1 MLIHIYIMYS
11 MDVKKIKKYKVG
23 IDSETEAISMVTEP
37 AIESDFVFLSKDKAI
52 VKEAF
57 SNDEK
62 HMVYGAVL
70 RPDFPIYRN
79 DGENEYYL
87 EFTSESIERMARD
100 YMMNYRQGNV
110 TIQHEEYANE
120 VFMVESWIKQD
131 MDKDKSVSVGL
142 DKSLPIG
149 TWFCGFY
156 VNNNDVWERIK
167 SGELKGFSVE
177 AMIDLEDFA
186 KVKKEDAFEMNES
199 FWSKLKS
206 IVNEALGKKEEKM
219 EVNEPQPTEPQPT
232 VQEPKVDEPIVTEP
246 QQTVV
251 EEPKPTE
258 PQPTVQEPKVDEP
271 QTTEPQPTV
280 VEEPKPTEPQQTV
293 QEPKVDDPKT
303 NEPKVDEPKPNEPN
317 VDDGKHL
324 NDLIASLREE
334 ISALKEANTVLVEK
348 VNDLGKM
355 PSANPI
361 NVNGQNG
368 TPSTYSSWRD
378 MMAKMI

>member
-1 MLIHIYIMYS
+1 MICLLHIYSIYS

-57 SNDEK
+57 STDEK

-186 KVKKEDAFEMNES
+186 KVKKEDEFEMNES

-219 EVNEPQPTEPQPT
+219 EANEPTVNEPQPTA
-232 VQEPKVDEPIVTEP
+232 QEPKVDEPIVEEP
-246 QQTVV
+246 QQTVQ
-251 EEPKPTE
+251 EPQTTEPKPTE
-258 PQPTVQEPKVDEP
+258 PQPT
-271 QTTEPQPTV
+271 
-280 VEEPKPTEPQQTV
+280 EPKPT
-293 QEPKVDDPKT
+293 
-303 NEPKVDEPKPNEPN
+303 EPKVDEPKPNEPTEPK
-317 VDDGKHL
+317 VDDGNHL

-334 ISALKEANTVLVEK
+334 ISALKDANTVLVEK

-368 TPSTYSSWRD
+368 TPSTYSSWRE
-378 MMAKMI
+378 MMATMI

>member
-1 MLIHIYIMYS
+1 MLIYIYIMYS

-156 VNNNDVWERIK
+156 VNNNEIWERIK
-167 SGELKGFSVE
+167 SKELKGFSVE

-186 KVKKEDAFEMNES
+186 KVKKEDEFEMNES

-219 EVNEPQPTEPQPT
+219 EVNEPQVTEPQQT

-246 QQTVV
+246 QPTVQ
-251 EEPKPTE
+251 EPHTTEPQPTEPKPTE
-258 PQPTVQEPKVDEP
+258 PQHT
-271 QTTEPQPTV
+271 
-280 VEEPKPTEPQQTV
+280 
-293 QEPKVDDPKT
+293 EPKVDDPKT
-303 NEPKVDEPKPNEPN
+303 NEPTVQEPK
-317 VDDGKHL
+317 VDDGNHL

-334 ISALKEANTVLVEK
+334 ISALKEANNVLVEK

>member
-1 MLIHIYIMYS
+1 MATR
-11 MDVKKIKKYKVG
+11 KIKKYKVG

-37 AIESDFVFLSKDKAI
+37 AIESDFVFFSKDKDI

-57 SNDEK
+57 SSDEK

-70 RPDFPIYRN
+70 RPDFPIYRY

-156 VNNNDVWERIK
+156 VNNNDIWERIK
-167 SGELKGFSVE
+167 SKELKGFSVE

-186 KVKKEDAFEMNES
+186 KVKKEDEFEMNET
-199 FWSKLKS
+199 FWDKLKT

-219 EVNEPQPTEPQPT
+219 EEQPIVNEPQPTVE
-232 VQEPKVDEPIVTEP
+232 EPKPSEPTA
-246 QQTVV
+246 V

-258 PQPTVQEPKVDEP
+258 E
-271 QTTEPQPTV
+271 PTV
-280 VEEPKPTEPQQTV
+280 VEEPKKDE
-293 QEPKVDDPKT
+293 EPKVEE
-303 NEPKVDEPKPNEPN
+303 EPKKEEPKPTEEPKPN
-317 VDDGKHL
+317 DDGNHL

-334 ISALKEANTVLVEK
+334 ISALKEANTVLAEK

-361 NVNGQNG
+361 NVNGKNG

-378 MMAKMI
+378 MMANMI

>member
-1 MLIHIYIMYS
+1 

-186 KVKKEDAFEMNES
+186 KVKKEDEFEMNES

-219 EVNEPQPTEPQPT
+219 EVNEPQVTEPQQT

-246 QQTVV
+246 QQTV
-251 EEPKPTE
+251 
-258 PQPTVQEPKVDEP
+258 QEP
-271 QTTEPQPTV
+271 QTT
-280 VEEPKPTEPQQTV
+280 EPKPTEPQQTEPKVDEPKSNEPTV
-293 QEPKVDDPKT
+293 QEPKVDDK
-303 NEPKVDEPKPNEPN
+303 NQI
-317 VDDGKHL
+317 

-334 ISALKEANTVLVEK
+334 ISSLKEANNVLVEK

>member
-57 SNDEK
+57 STDEK

-156 VNNNDVWERIK
+156 VNNNDIWERIK

-186 KVKKEDAFEMNES
+186 KVKKEDEFEMNET
-199 FWSKLKS
+199 FWDKLKT

-219 EVNEPQPTEPQPT
+219 EEQPIVNEPQPTVE
-232 VQEPKVDEPIVTEP
+232 EPKPSEPTA
-246 QQTVV
+246 V

-258 PQPTVQEPKVDEP
+258 E
-271 QTTEPQPTV
+271 PTV
-280 VEEPKPTEPQQTV
+280 VEEPKKDE
-293 QEPKVDDPKT
+293 EPKVEE
-303 NEPKVDEPKPNEPN
+303 EPKKEEPKPTEEPKPN
-317 VDDGKHL
+317 DDGNHL

-361 NVNGQNG
+361 NVNGKNG

-378 MMAKMI
+378 MMANML

>member
-232 VQEPKVDEPIVTEP
+232 VQEPKIDEPIVTEP
-246 QQTVV
+246 QQTVQ
-251 EEPKPTE
+251 E
-258 PQPTVQEPKVDEP
+258 PQQ
-271 QTTEPQPTV
+271 TV
-280 VEEPKPTEPQQTV
+280 VEEPKQT
-293 QEPKVDDPKT
+293 EPKVDDPKT
-303 NEPKVDEPKPNEPN
+303 NEPTVQEPK

-355 PSANPI
+355 PSTNPI

>member
-1 MLIHIYIMYS
+1 MATR
-11 MDVKKIKKYKVG
+11 KIKKYKVG

-37 AIESDFVFLSKDKAI
+37 AIESDFVFFSKDKDI

-57 SNDEK
+57 SSDEK

-70 RPDFPIYRN
+70 RPDFPIYRY

-156 VNNNDVWERIK
+156 VNNNDIWERIK

-186 KVKKEDAFEMNES
+186 KVKKEDEFEMNET
-199 FWSKLKS
+199 FWDKLKT

-219 EVNEPQPTEPQPT
+219 EEQP
-232 VQEPKVDEPIVTEP
+232 I
-246 QQTVV
+246 V
-251 EEPKPTE
+251 EEP
-258 PQPTVQEPKVDEP
+258 TV
-271 QTTEPQPTV
+271 TEPQPTV
-280 VEEPKPTEPQQTV
+280 VEEPKQTEEPTVVEEPKPTVEEPKVEEEPKPTEPKPT
-293 QEPKVDDPKT
+293 E
-303 NEPKVDEPKPNEPN
+303 EPKPN
-317 VDDGKHL
+317 DDGNHL

-361 NVNGQNG
+361 NVNGKNG

-378 MMAKMI
+378 MMANMI

>member
-1 MLIHIYIMYS
+1 MTTR
-11 MDVKKIKKYKVG
+11 KIKKYKVG

-37 AIESDFVFLSKDKAI
+37 AIESDFVFFSKDKDI

-57 SNDEK
+57 SSDEK

-70 RPDFPIYRN
+70 RPDFPIYRY

-156 VNNNDVWERIK
+156 VNNNDIWERIK

-186 KVKKEDAFEMNES
+186 KVKKEDEFEMNET
-199 FWSKLKS
+199 FWDKLKT

-219 EVNEPQPTEPQPT
+219 EEQPIVNEPQPTVE
-232 VQEPKVDEPIVTEP
+232 EPKPSEPTA
-246 QQTVV
+246 V

-258 PQPTVQEPKVDEP
+258 E
-271 QTTEPQPTV
+271 PTV
-280 VEEPKPTEPQQTV
+280 VEEPKKDEEPKVEEEPKPTEPKPT
-293 QEPKVDDPKT
+293 E
-303 NEPKVDEPKPNEPN
+303 EPKPN
-317 VDDGKHL
+317 DDGNHL

-361 NVNGQNG
+361 NVNGKNG
-368 TPSTYSSWRD
+368 TPSTYSTWRD
-378 MMAKMI
+378 MMANMI

>member
-1 MLIHIYIMYS
+1 MATR
-11 MDVKKIKKYKVG
+11 KIKKYKVG

-37 AIESDFVFLSKDKAI
+37 AIESDFVFFSKDKDI

-57 SNDEK
+57 SSDEK

-70 RPDFPIYRN
+70 RPDFPIYRY

-156 VNNNDVWERIK
+156 VNNNDIWERIK

-186 KVKKEDAFEMNES
+186 KVKKEDEFEMNET
-199 FWSKLKS
+199 FWDKLKT

-219 EVNEPQPTEPQPT
+219 EEQPIVNEPQPTA
-232 VQEPKVDEPIVTEP
+232 V
-246 QQTVV
+246 
-251 EEPKPTE
+251 
-258 PQPTVQEPKVDEP
+258 
-271 QTTEPQPTV
+271 TEPQPTV
-280 VEEPKPTEPQQTV
+280 VEEPKQSE
-293 QEPKVDDPKT
+293 EPKVVEETKPT
-303 NEPKVDEPKPNEPN
+303 VEEPKVEEEPKKEEPKPTEEPKPN
-317 VDDGKHL
+317 DDGNHL

-361 NVNGQNG
+361 NVNGKNG

-378 MMAKMI
+378 MMANMI

>member
-1 MLIHIYIMYS
+1 

-186 KVKKEDAFEMNES
+186 KVKKEDEFEMNES

-219 EVNEPQPTEPQPT
+219 EVNEPQVTEQQQT

-246 QQTVV
+246 QQTVQ
-251 EEPKPTE
+251 EPQTTEPKQTE
-258 PQPTVQEPKVDEP
+258 PQQTEPKVDEPKTNEPTVQEPKVDDKN
-271 QTTEPQPTV
+271 QI
-280 VEEPKPTEPQQTV
+280 
-293 QEPKVDDPKT
+293 
-303 NEPKVDEPKPNEPN
+303 
-317 VDDGKHL
+317 
-324 NDLIASLREE
+324 NDLIASLMEE
-334 ISALKEANTVLVEK
+334 ISSLKEANNVLVEK

>member
-1 MLIHIYIMYS
+1 MTTR
-11 MDVKKIKKYKVG
+11 KIKKYKVG

-37 AIESDFVFLSKDKAI
+37 AIESDFVFFSKDKDI

-57 SNDEK
+57 SSDEK

-70 RPDFPIYRN
+70 RPDFPIYRY

-156 VNNNDVWERIK
+156 VNNNDIWERIK

-186 KVKKEDAFEMNES
+186 KVKKEDEFEMNET
-199 FWSKLKS
+199 FWDKLKT

-219 EVNEPQPTEPQPT
+219 EEQPIVNEPQPT
-232 VQEPKVDEPIVTEP
+232 
-246 QQTVV
+246 V
-251 EEPKPTE
+251 EEPKPSE
-258 PQPTVQEPKVDEP
+258 PTAVEEPKPSE
-271 QTTEPQPTV
+271 PTV
-280 VEEPKPTEPQQTV
+280 VEEPKPTVE
-293 QEPKVDDPKT
+293 EPKVEE
-303 NEPKVDEPKPNEPN
+303 EPKPTEEPKPN
-317 VDDGKHL
+317 DDGNHL

-361 NVNGQNG
+361 NVNGKNG

-378 MMAKMI
+378 MMANMI

>member
-219 EVNEPQPTEPQPT
+219 EVNEPQVTEPQPT
-232 VQEPKVDEPIVTEP
+232 VQEPKVDEPQVTEP

-258 PQPTVQEPKVDEP
+258 PKVD
-271 QTTEPQPTV
+271 
-280 VEEPKPTEPQQTV
+280 EPKPTET
-293 QEPKVDDPKT
+293 KVD
-303 NEPKVDEPKPNEPN
+303 EPKVDEPKPNEPK

>member
-1 MLIHIYIMYS
+1 MTTR
-11 MDVKKIKKYKVG
+11 KIKKYKVG

-37 AIESDFVFLSKDKAI
+37 AIESDFVFFSKDKDI

-57 SNDEK
+57 SSDEK

-70 RPDFPIYRN
+70 RPDFPIYRY

-156 VNNNDVWERIK
+156 VNNNDIWERIK

-186 KVKKEDAFEMNES
+186 KVKKEDEFEMNET
-199 FWSKLKS
+199 FWDKLKT

-219 EVNEPQPTEPQPT
+219 EEQPIVNEPQPTA
-232 VQEPKVDEPIVTEP
+232 V
-246 QQTVV
+246 
-251 EEPKPTE
+251 
-258 PQPTVQEPKVDEP
+258 
-271 QTTEPQPTV
+271 TEPQPTV
-280 VEEPKPTEPQQTV
+280 VEEPKPSEPTV
-293 QEPKVDDPKT
+293 VEEPKPTVEEPKVEE
-303 NEPKVDEPKPNEPN
+303 EPKPTEPKPIEEPKPN
-317 VDDGKHL
+317 DDGNHL

-361 NVNGQNG
+361 NVNGKNG

-378 MMAKMI
+378 MMANMI

>member
-1 MLIHIYIMYS
+1 MTTR
-11 MDVKKIKKYKVG
+11 KIKKYKVG
-23 IDSETEAISMVTEP
+23 VDSETEAISMVTEP
-37 AIESDFVFLSKDKAI
+37 AIESDFVFFSKDKDI

-57 SNDEK
+57 SSDEK

-70 RPDFPIYRN
+70 RPDFPIYRY

-156 VNNNDVWERIK
+156 VNNNDIWERIK

-186 KVKKEDAFEMNES
+186 KVKKEDEFEMNET
-199 FWSKLKS
+199 FWDKLKT

-219 EVNEPQPTEPQPT
+219 EEQ
-232 VQEPKVDEPIVTEP
+232 PIVN
-246 QQTVV
+246 
-251 EEPKPTE
+251 
-258 PQPTVQEPKVDEP
+258 
-271 QTTEPQPTV
+271 EPQPTV
-280 VEEPKPTEPQQTV
+280 VEEPKPSEPTV
-293 QEPKVDDPKT
+293 VEEPKPTVEEPKVEEEPKKEDPKPT
-303 NEPKVDEPKPNEPN
+303 EPTVKEESKPN
-317 VDDGKHL
+317 DDGNHL

-361 NVNGQNG
+361 NVNGKNG

-378 MMAKMI
+378 MMANMI

>member
-1 MLIHIYIMYS
+1 MTTR
-11 MDVKKIKKYKVG
+11 KIKKYKVG

-37 AIESDFVFLSKDKAI
+37 AIESDFVFFSKDKDI

-57 SNDEK
+57 SSDEK

-70 RPDFPIYRN
+70 RPDFPIYRY

-156 VNNNDVWERIK
+156 VNNNDIWERIK
-167 SGELKGFSVE
+167 SKELKGFSVE

-186 KVKKEDAFEMNES
+186 KVKKEDEFEMNET
-199 FWSKLKS
+199 FWDKLKT

-219 EVNEPQPTEPQPT
+219 EEQPIVNEPQPTA
-232 VQEPKVDEPIVTEP
+232 V
-246 QQTVV
+246 
-251 EEPKPTE
+251 
-258 PQPTVQEPKVDEP
+258 
-271 QTTEPQPTV
+271 TEPQPTV
-280 VEEPKPTEPQQTV
+280 VEEPKPSEPTV
-293 QEPKVDDPKT
+293 VEEPKPTVEEPKVEE
-303 NEPKVDEPKPNEPN
+303 EPKKEEPKPTEEPKPN
-317 VDDGKHL
+317 DDGNHL

-361 NVNGQNG
+361 NVNGKNG

-378 MMAKMI
+378 MMANMI

>member
-1 MLIHIYIMYS
+1 MATR
-11 MDVKKIKKYKVG
+11 KIKKYKVG

-37 AIESDFVFLSKDKAI
+37 AIESDFVFFSKDKDI

-57 SNDEK
+57 SSDEK

-70 RPDFPIYRN
+70 RPDFPIYRY

-156 VNNNDVWERIK
+156 VNNNDIWERIK

-186 KVKKEDAFEMNES
+186 KVKKEDEFEMNET
-199 FWSKLKS
+199 FWDKLKT

-219 EVNEPQPTEPQPT
+219 EEQPIVSEPQPTE
-232 VQEPKVDEPIVTEP
+232 
-246 QQTVV
+246 
-251 EEPKPTE
+251 
-258 PQPTVQEPKVDEP
+258 
-271 QTTEPQPTV
+271 PTV
-280 VEEPKPTEPQQTV
+280 VEEPKPTEEPTV
-293 QEPKVDDPKT
+293 VEEPKPTVEEPKVEE
-303 NEPKVDEPKPNEPN
+303 EPKKTEEPKPN
-317 VDDGKHL
+317 DDGNHL

-334 ISALKEANTVLVEK
+334 ISSLKEANTVLVEK

-361 NVNGQNG
+361 NVNGKNG

-378 MMAKMI
+378 MMASMI

>member
-1 MLIHIYIMYS
+1 MTTR
-11 MDVKKIKKYKVG
+11 KIKKYKVG

-37 AIESDFVFLSKDKAI
+37 AIESDFVFFSKDKDI

-57 SNDEK
+57 SSDEK

-70 RPDFPIYRN
+70 RPDFPIYRY

-156 VNNNDVWERIK
+156 VNNNDIWERIK

-186 KVKKEDAFEMNES
+186 KVKKEDEFEMNET
-199 FWSKLKS
+199 FWDKLKT

-219 EVNEPQPTEPQPT
+219 EEQPIVNEPQ
-232 VQEPKVDEPIVTEP
+232 
-246 QQTVV
+246 QTAV
-251 EEPKPTE
+251 
-258 PQPTVQEPKVDEP
+258 
-271 QTTEPQPTV
+271 TEPQPTV
-280 VEEPKPTEPQQTV
+280 VEEPKPSEPTV
-293 QEPKVDDPKT
+293 VEEPKKD
-303 NEPKVDEPKPNEPN
+303 DEPKAEEEPKKEEPKPTEEPKQN
-317 VDDGKHL
+317 DDGNHL

-361 NVNGQNG
+361 NVNGKNG

-378 MMAKMI
+378 MMANMI

>member
-1 MLIHIYIMYS
+1 MATR
-11 MDVKKIKKYKVG
+11 KIKKYKVG

-37 AIESDFVFLSKDKAI
+37 AIESDFVFFSKDKDI

-57 SNDEK
+57 SSDEK

-70 RPDFPIYRN
+70 RPDFPIYRY

-156 VNNNDVWERIK
+156 VNNNDIWERIK

-186 KVKKEDAFEMNES
+186 KVKKEDEFEMNET
-199 FWSKLKS
+199 FWDKLKT

-219 EVNEPQPTEPQPT
+219 EEQPIVNEPKPT
-232 VQEPKVDEPIVTEP
+232 VEEPKPSEPTA
-246 QQTVV
+246 V

-258 PQPTVQEPKVDEP
+258 E
-271 QTTEPQPTV
+271 PTV
-280 VEEPKPTEPQQTV
+280 VEEPKPTVTE
-293 QEPKVDDPKT
+293 EPKVEE
-303 NEPKVDEPKPNEPN
+303 EPKKEEPKPTEEPKPN
-317 VDDGKHL
+317 DDGNHL

-361 NVNGQNG
+361 NVNGKNG

-378 MMAKMI
+378 MMANMI

>member
-1 MLIHIYIMYS
+1 MATR
-11 MDVKKIKKYKVG
+11 KIKKYKVG

-37 AIESDFVFLSKDKAI
+37 AIESDFVFFSKDKDI

-57 SNDEK
+57 SSDEK

-70 RPDFPIYRN
+70 RPDFPIYRY

-156 VNNNDVWERIK
+156 VNNNDIWERIK

-186 KVKKEDAFEMNES
+186 KVKKEDEFEMNET
-199 FWSKLKS
+199 FWDKLKT

-219 EVNEPQPTEPQPT
+219 EEQPIVNEPQPTA
-232 VQEPKVDEPIVTEP
+232 V
-246 QQTVV
+246 
-251 EEPKPTE
+251 
-258 PQPTVQEPKVDEP
+258 
-271 QTTEPQPTV
+271 TEPQPTV
-280 VEEPKPTEPQQTV
+280 VEEPKPSEPTVVEEPKPTVEEPKAEEEPKPTEPKPT
-293 QEPKVDDPKT
+293 E
-303 NEPKVDEPKPNEPN
+303 EPKPN
-317 VDDGKHL
+317 DDGNHL

-334 ISALKEANTVLVEK
+334 ISALKEANTVLAEK

-361 NVNGQNG
+361 NVNGKNG
-368 TPSTYSSWRD
+368 TPSTYSTWRD
-378 MMAKMI
+378 MMANMI

>member
-57 SNDEK
+57 SSDEK

-156 VNNNDVWERIK
+156 VNNNEIWERIK

-186 KVKKEDAFEMNES
+186 KVKKEDEFEMNES
-199 FWSKLKS
+199 FWDKLKS

-219 EVNEPQPTEPQPT
+219 EVNEPQPTVTEPQQT

-246 QQTVV
+246 QTT
-251 EEPKPTE
+251 EPKPTE
-258 PQPTVQEPKVDEP
+258 PQPTVQEPKP
-271 QTTEPQPTV
+271 TEPQPT
-280 VEEPKPTEPQQTV
+280 EPKQTET
-293 QEPKVDDPKT
+293 KVD
-303 NEPKVDEPKPNEPN
+303 EPKVDEPKPTEPK
-317 VDDGKHL
+317 VDDVNHI
-324 NDLIASLREE
+324 NDLIASLKEE
-334 ISALKEANTVLVEK
+334 ISALKEANNVLVEK
-348 VNDLGKM
+348 MNDLGKM
-355 PSANPI
+355 PSASPI

>member
-1 MLIHIYIMYS
+1 MLIYIYIMYS

-57 SNDEK
+57 STDEK

-186 KVKKEDAFEMNES
+186 KVKKEDEFEMNES

-219 EVNEPQPTEPQPT
+219 EVNEPQ
-232 VQEPKVDEPIVTEP
+232 VN
-246 QQTVV
+246 
-251 EEPKPTE
+251 E

-271 QTTEPQPTV
+271 QVTEPQQTV
-280 VEEPKPTEPQQTV
+280 VEEPKVDDPKTTEPTVQEPQTTEPKPTEPKVDDPKVDDPTV
-293 QEPKVDDPKT
+293 QEPKVDDG
-303 NEPKVDEPKPNEPN
+303 N
-317 VDDGKHL
+317 HI

-334 ISALKEANTVLVEK
+334 ISALKEANNVLVEK

>member
-1 MLIHIYIMYS
+1 MFITYIHYVMNI
-11 MDVKKIKKYKVG
+11 DKIKKYKVG
-23 IDSETEAISMVTEP
+23 INSETDAISLVTEP
-37 AIESDFVFLSKDKAI
+37 AIESDFVFFNKDKDI
-52 VKEAF
+52 VKETF

-62 HMVYGAVL
+62 HILYGAVL

-219 EVNEPQPTEPQPT
+219 EVNEPQVNEPQPT

-258 PQPTVQEPKVDEP
+258 PQTTVQEPKTNEPKVDDPKSNEPTVQEPKVD
-271 QTTEPQPTV
+271 
-280 VEEPKPTEPQQTV
+280 
-293 QEPKVDDPKT
+293 
-303 NEPKVDEPKPNEPN
+303 
-317 VDDGKHL
+317 DGNHI

-334 ISALKEANTVLVEK
+334 ISALKEANNVLVEK

>member
-1 MLIHIYIMYS
+1 MATR
-11 MDVKKIKKYKVG
+11 KIKKYKVG

-37 AIESDFVFLSKDKAI
+37 AIESDFVFFSKDKDI

-57 SNDEK
+57 SSDEK

-70 RPDFPIYRN
+70 RPDFPIYRY

-156 VNNNDVWERIK
+156 VNNNDIWERIK
-167 SGELKGFSVE
+167 SKELKGFSVE

-186 KVKKEDAFEMNES
+186 KVKKEDEFEMNET
-199 FWSKLKS
+199 FWDKLKT

-219 EVNEPQPTEPQPT
+219 EEQPIVNEPQPTVE
-232 VQEPKVDEPIVTEP
+232 EPKPSEPTA
-246 QQTVV
+246 V

-258 PQPTVQEPKVDEP
+258 E
-271 QTTEPQPTV
+271 PTV
-280 VEEPKPTEPQQTV
+280 VEEPKKDEEPKVEEEPKPTEPKPT
-293 QEPKVDDPKT
+293 E
-303 NEPKVDEPKPNEPN
+303 EPKPN
-317 VDDGKHL
+317 DDGNHL

-361 NVNGQNG
+361 NVNGKNG

-378 MMAKMI
+378 MMANMI

>member
-1 MLIHIYIMYS
+1 MTTR
-11 MDVKKIKKYKVG
+11 KIKKYKVG

-37 AIESDFVFLSKDKAI
+37 AIESDFVFFSKDKDI

-57 SNDEK
+57 SSDEK

-70 RPDFPIYRN
+70 RPDFPIYRY

-156 VNNNDVWERIK
+156 VNNNDIWERIK

-186 KVKKEDAFEMNES
+186 KVKKEDEFEMNET
-199 FWSKLKS
+199 FWDKLKT

-219 EVNEPQPTEPQPT
+219 EEQPIVNEPQPT
-232 VQEPKVDEPIVTEP
+232 
-246 QQTVV
+246 V
-251 EEPKPTE
+251 EEPKPSE
-258 PQPTVQEPKVDEP
+258 PTAVEEPKPSE
-271 QTTEPQPTV
+271 PTV
-280 VEEPKPTEPQQTV
+280 VEEPKPTVTE
-293 QEPKVDDPKT
+293 EPKVEE
-303 NEPKVDEPKPNEPN
+303 EPKPTEQKPTEEPKPN
-317 VDDGKHL
+317 DDGNHL

-361 NVNGQNG
+361 NVNGKNG

>member
-1 MLIHIYIMYS
+1 MATR
-11 MDVKKIKKYKVG
+11 KIKKYKVG

-37 AIESDFVFLSKDKAI
+37 AIESDFVFFSKDKDI

-57 SNDEK
+57 SSDEK

-70 RPDFPIYRN
+70 RPDFPIYRY

-156 VNNNDVWERIK
+156 VNNNDIWERIK

-186 KVKKEDAFEMNES
+186 KVKKEDEFEMNET
-199 FWSKLKS
+199 FWDKLKT

-219 EVNEPQPTEPQPT
+219 EEQ
-232 VQEPKVDEPIVTEP
+232 PIVN
-246 QQTVV
+246 
-251 EEPKPTE
+251 
-258 PQPTVQEPKVDEP
+258 
-271 QTTEPQPTV
+271 EPQPTV
-280 VEEPKPTEPQQTV
+280 VEEPKPSEPTVVEEPKPTEEPKPIE
-293 QEPKVDDPKT
+293 EPKVEE
-303 NEPKVDEPKPNEPN
+303 EPKKEEPKPTEEPKPN
-317 VDDGKHL
+317 DDGNHL

-361 NVNGQNG
+361 NVNGKNG

-378 MMAKMI
+378 MMANMI

>member
-1 MLIHIYIMYS
+1 MFIHIYIMYS

-131 MDKDKSVSVGL
+131 MEKDKSVSVGL

-186 KVKKEDAFEMNES
+186 KVKKEDEFEMNES

-219 EVNEPQPTEPQPT
+219 EVNEPQVTEPQQT
-232 VQEPKVDEPIVTEP
+232 VQEPKIDEPIVTEP
-246 QQTVV
+246 QQTV
-251 EEPKPTE
+251 
-258 PQPTVQEPKVDEP
+258 QEP
-271 QTTEPQPTV
+271 QTT
-280 VEEPKPTEPQQTV
+280 EPKPTEPQQTEPKVDEPKTNEPTV
-293 QEPKVDDPKT
+293 QEPKVDDG
-303 NEPKVDEPKPNEPN
+303 N
-317 VDDGKHL
+317 HI

-334 ISALKEANTVLVEK
+334 ISALKEANNVLVEK

>member
-1 MLIHIYIMYS
+1 MTTR
-11 MDVKKIKKYKVG
+11 KIKKYKVG

-37 AIESDFVFLSKDKAI
+37 AIESDFVFFSKDKDI

-57 SNDEK
+57 SSDEK

-70 RPDFPIYRN
+70 RPDFPIYRY

-156 VNNNDVWERIK
+156 VNNNDIWERIK

-186 KVKKEDAFEMNES
+186 KVKKEDEFEMNET
-199 FWSKLKS
+199 FWDKLKT

-219 EVNEPQPTEPQPT
+219 EEQPIVNEPQPTVE
-232 VQEPKVDEPIVTEP
+232 EPKPSEPTA
-246 QQTVV
+246 V

-258 PQPTVQEPKVDEP
+258 E
-271 QTTEPQPTV
+271 PTV
-280 VEEPKPTEPQQTV
+280 VEEPKKDE
-293 QEPKVDDPKT
+293 EPKVEE
-303 NEPKVDEPKPNEPN
+303 EPKKEEPKPTEEPKPN
-317 VDDGKHL
+317 DDGNHL

-361 NVNGQNG
+361 NVNGKNG

-378 MMAKMI
+378 MMANMI

>member
-1 MLIHIYIMYS
+1 

-156 VNNNDVWERIK
+156 VNNNDVWERIRRK
-167 SGELKGFSVE
+167 ELKGFSVE

-219 EVNEPQPTEPQPT
+219 EVNEPQVNEQQPT
-232 VQEPKVDEPIVTEP
+232 VQEPKVDEPQTTEPQQTVQEP

-258 PQPTVQEPKVDEP
+258 PQPTV
-271 QTTEPQPTV
+271 
-280 VEEPKPTEPQQTV
+280 VEEPKPT
-293 QEPKVDDPKT
+293 
-303 NEPKVDEPKPNEPN
+303 EPKVDEPKPNESKVDDPKTN
-317 VDDGKHL
+317 EPTVQEPKVDDGNHL

-355 PSANPI
+355 PSTNPI

>member
-1 MLIHIYIMYS
+1 

-186 KVKKEDAFEMNES
+186 KVKKEDEFEMNES
-199 FWSKLKS
+199 FWDKLKS

-219 EVNEPQPTEPQPT
+219 EVNEPQVTEPQQT

-246 QQTVV
+246 QQTV
-251 EEPKPTE
+251 
-258 PQPTVQEPKVDEP
+258 QEP
-271 QTTEPQPTV
+271 QTTEQKVDGPQQT
-280 VEEPKPTEPQQTV
+280 EPKPTEPQQT
-293 QEPKVDDPKT
+293 EPKVDDPKT
-303 NEPKVDEPKPNEPN
+303 NEPTVQEPKVDDQKPTEPK
-317 VDDGKHL
+317 VDDVNHI

-334 ISALKEANTVLVEK
+334 ISALKDANNVLVEK

-361 NVNGQNG
+361 NVNGKNG

>member
-1 MLIHIYIMYS
+1 MATR
-11 MDVKKIKKYKVG
+11 KIKKYKVG

-37 AIESDFVFLSKDKAI
+37 AIESDFVFFSKDKDI

-57 SNDEK
+57 SSDEK

-70 RPDFPIYRN
+70 RPDFPIYRY

-156 VNNNDVWERIK
+156 VNNNDIWERIK

-186 KVKKEDAFEMNES
+186 KVKKEDEFEMNET
-199 FWSKLKS
+199 FWDKLKT

-219 EVNEPQPTEPQPT
+219 EEQPIVNEPQPAA
-232 VQEPKVDEPIVTEP
+232 V
-246 QQTVV
+246 
-251 EEPKPTE
+251 
-258 PQPTVQEPKVDEP
+258 
-271 QTTEPQPTV
+271 TEPQPTV
-280 VEEPKPTEPQQTV
+280 VEEPKPSEPTVVEEPKPTVTE
-293 QEPKVDDPKT
+293 EPKVEE
-303 NEPKVDEPKPNEPN
+303 EPKKEEPKPTEEPKPN
-317 VDDGKHL
+317 DDGNHL

-361 NVNGQNG
+361 NVNGKNG

-378 MMAKMI
+378 MMANMI

>member
-1 MLIHIYIMYS
+1 MTTR
-11 MDVKKIKKYKVG
+11 KIKKYKVG

-37 AIESDFVFLSKDKAI
+37 AIESDFVFFSKDKDI

-57 SNDEK
+57 SSDEK

-70 RPDFPIYRN
+70 RPDFPIYRY

-156 VNNNDVWERIK
+156 VNNNDIWERIK

-186 KVKKEDAFEMNES
+186 KVKKEDEFEMNET
-199 FWSKLKS
+199 FWDKLKT

-219 EVNEPQPTEPQPT
+219 EEQPIVNEPQPT
-232 VQEPKVDEPIVTEP
+232 
-246 QQTVV
+246 V
-251 EEPKPTE
+251 EEPKPSE
-258 PQPTVQEPKVDEP
+258 PTAVEEPKPSE
-271 QTTEPQPTV
+271 PTV
-280 VEEPKPTEPQQTV
+280 VEEPKPTVTE
-293 QEPKVDDPKT
+293 EPKVEE
-303 NEPKVDEPKPNEPN
+303 EPKPTEPKPTEEPKPN
-317 VDDGKHL
+317 DDGNHL

-361 NVNGQNG
+361 NVNGKNG
-368 TPSTYSSWRD
+368 TPSTYSTWRD
-378 MMAKMI
+378 MMANMI

>member
-1 MLIHIYIMYS
+1 MLIYIYIMYS

-156 VNNNDVWERIK
+156 VNNNEIWERIK
-167 SGELKGFSVE
+167 SKELKGFSVE

-186 KVKKEDAFEMNES
+186 KVKKEDEFEMNES

-219 EVNEPQPTEPQPT
+219 EVNEPTVTEPQQTVQEPNVDEPIVTEPQPT
-232 VQEPKVDEPIVTEP
+232 VQEP
-246 QQTVV
+246 QT
-251 EEPKPTE
+251 T
-258 PQPTVQEPKVDEP
+258 EP
-271 QTTEPQPTV
+271 QTTEP
-280 VEEPKPTEPQQTV
+280 KPTEQKPT
-293 QEPKVDDPKT
+293 
-303 NEPKVDEPKPNEPN
+303 EPKVDEPKTNEPTEPN
-317 VDDGKHL
+317 VDDGNHL

-334 ISALKEANTVLVEK
+334 ISALKEANNVLVEK

>member
-1 MLIHIYIMYS
+1 

-79 DGENEYYL
+79 DGEHEYYL

-186 KVKKEDAFEMNES
+186 KVKKEDEFEMNES

-219 EVNEPQPTEPQPT
+219 EVNEPQ
-232 VQEPKVDEPIVTEP
+232 VN
-246 QQTVV
+246 
-251 EEPKPTE
+251 
-258 PQPTVQEPKVDEP
+258 
-271 QTTEPQPTV
+271 
-280 VEEPKPTEPQQTV
+280 EPQQTV
-293 QEPKVDDPKT
+293 QEPKVDEPQVTEPQPTVQEPQTTEPKPT
-303 NEPKVDEPKPNEPN
+303 EPQHTVQEPQTTEPKVDEPKTNEPTEPK
-317 VDDGKHL
+317 VDDGNHL

-334 ISALKEANTVLVEK
+334 ISALKEANNVLVEK

>member
-1 MLIHIYIMYS
+1 MFIHIYIMYS

-219 EVNEPQPTEPQPT
+219 EVNEPQ
-232 VQEPKVDEPIVTEP
+232 VTEP
-246 QQTVV
+246 QT
-251 EEPKPTE
+251 
-258 PQPTVQEPKVDEP
+258 TVQEPKVDEP
-271 QTTEPQPTV
+271 QTTEPQQTV
-280 VEEPKPTEPQQTV
+280 VDEPKQTEPKQTEPKV
-293 QEPKVDDPKT
+293 DDPKPNEPKVDDPKT
-303 NEPKVDEPKPNEPN
+303 NEPTEPK

-355 PSANPI
+355 PSTNPI

>member
-1 MLIHIYIMYS
+1 MTTR
-11 MDVKKIKKYKVG
+11 KIKKYKVG

-37 AIESDFVFLSKDKAI
+37 AIESDFVFFSKDKDI

-57 SNDEK
+57 SSDEK

-70 RPDFPIYRN
+70 RPDFPIYRY

-156 VNNNDVWERIK
+156 VNNNDIWERIK

-186 KVKKEDAFEMNES
+186 KVKKEDEFEMNET
-199 FWSKLKS
+199 FWDKLKT

-219 EVNEPQPTEPQPT
+219 EEQPIVNEPQPT
-232 VQEPKVDEPIVTEP
+232 
-246 QQTVV
+246 V
-251 EEPKPTE
+251 EEPKPSE
-258 PQPTVQEPKVDEP
+258 PTAVEEPKPSE
-271 QTTEPQPTV
+271 PTV
-280 VEEPKPTEPQQTV
+280 VEEPKPTVE
-293 QEPKVDDPKT
+293 EPKVEE
-303 NEPKVDEPKPNEPN
+303 EPKPTEPKPTEEPKPN
-317 VDDGKHL
+317 DDGNHL

-361 NVNGQNG
+361 NVNGKNG

-378 MMAKMI
+378 MMANMI

>member
-1 MLIHIYIMYS
+1 MFITYIHYVMNI
-11 MDVKKIKKYKVG
+11 DKIKKYKVG
-23 IDSETEAISMVTEP
+23 INSETDAISMVTEP

-57 SNDEK
+57 SSDEK

-186 KVKKEDAFEMNES
+186 KVKKEDEFEMNES
-199 FWSKLKS
+199 FWDKLKS

-219 EVNEPQPTEPQPT
+219 EVNEPQ
-232 VQEPKVDEPIVTEP
+232 VTEP
-246 QQTVV
+246 Q
-251 EEPKPTE
+251 K
-258 PQPTVQEPKVDEP
+258 TVQEPKVDEP
-271 QTTEPQPTV
+271 QVTEPQQTVQEPQTTEPKPT
-280 VEEPKPTEPQQTV
+280 EPKPTEPQQT
-293 QEPKVDDPKT
+293 EPKPT
-303 NEPKVDEPKPNEPN
+303 EPKVDEPKPNEPTVQEPK
-317 VDDGKHL
+317 VDDGNHI

-334 ISALKEANTVLVEK
+334 ISALKEANNVLVEK

>member
-1 MLIHIYIMYS
+1 MLIYIIYIL

-57 SNDEK
+57 STDEK

-156 VNNNDVWERIK
+156 VNNNDIWERIK

-186 KVKKEDAFEMNES
+186 KVKKEDEFEMNES

-219 EVNEPQPTEPQPT
+219 EVNEPQVNEPQPT
-232 VQEPKVDEPIVTEP
+232 VQEPKVDDPKPTEP
-246 QQTVV
+246 KVDD
-251 EEPKPTE
+251 PKPTE
-258 PQPTVQEPKVDEP
+258 PQPT
-271 QTTEPQPTV
+271 
-280 VEEPKPTEPQQTV
+280 EPKPT
-293 QEPKVDDPKT
+293 EPKVDDPKPNEPT
-303 NEPKVDEPKPNEPN
+303 EPKVD
-317 VDDGKHL
+317 DGNHL

-334 ISALKEANTVLVEK
+334 ISALKDANTVLVEK
-348 VNDLGKM
+348 VNDLGKT

-378 MMAKMI
+378 MMATMI

>member
-1 MLIHIYIMYS
+1 MICLDIYTVYIIS

-57 SNDEK
+57 SSDEK

-186 KVKKEDAFEMNES
+186 KVKKEDEFEMNES
-199 FWSKLKS
+199 FWDKLKS

-219 EVNEPQPTEPQPT
+219 EVNEPQVTEPQQT

-246 QQTVV
+246 Q
-251 EEPKPTE
+251 
-258 PQPTVQEPKVDEP
+258 PTVQEPQQTVQEP
-271 QTTEPQPTV
+271 QTT
-280 VEEPKPTEPQQTV
+280 EPKPTEPQQT
-293 QEPKVDDPKT
+293 EPKVDDPKT
-303 NEPKVDEPKPNEPN
+303 NEPTVQEPKVDDVN
-317 VDDGKHL
+317 HI

-334 ISALKEANTVLVEK
+334 ISSLKEANNVLVEK

>member
-1 MLIHIYIMYS
+1 MATR
-11 MDVKKIKKYKVG
+11 KIKKYKVG

-37 AIESDFVFLSKDKAI
+37 AIESDFVFFSKDKDI

-57 SNDEK
+57 SSDEK

-70 RPDFPIYRN
+70 RPDFPIYRY

-156 VNNNDVWERIK
+156 VNNNDIWERIK

-186 KVKKEDAFEMNES
+186 KVKKEDEFEMNET
-199 FWSKLKS
+199 FWDKLKT

-219 EVNEPQPTEPQPT
+219 EEQPIVNEPQPTA
-232 VQEPKVDEPIVTEP
+232 VT
-246 QQTVV
+246 
-251 EEPKPTE
+251 EEPK
-258 PQPTVQEPKVDEP
+258 
-271 QTTEPQPTV
+271 PTV
-280 VEEPKPTEPQQTV
+280 VEEPKPTEEPTV
-293 QEPKVDDPKT
+293 VEEPKPTVEEPKVEE
-303 NEPKVDEPKPNEPN
+303 EPKPTEEPKPN
-317 VDDGKHL
+317 DDGNHL

-334 ISALKEANTVLVEK
+334 ISALKEANTVLAEK

-361 NVNGQNG
+361 NVNGKNG

-378 MMAKMI
+378 MMANMI